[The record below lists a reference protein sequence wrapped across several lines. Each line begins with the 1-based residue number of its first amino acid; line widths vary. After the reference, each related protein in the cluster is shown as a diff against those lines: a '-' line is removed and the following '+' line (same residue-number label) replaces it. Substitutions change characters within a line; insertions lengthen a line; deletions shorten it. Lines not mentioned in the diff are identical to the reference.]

1 MRPLPL
7 EAVRGALLQ
16 RAVDPH
22 VGVAVEPAK
31 HAGVEIVVR
40 DELPAIE
47 EALADVPDRPFHLA
61 LRLRPVGTARPDPKA
76 PVMAEAQELRVLH
89 QPAASARPSSMI
101 TAFIWSNSS
110 SDGTPPK
117 YRNADSSPRI
127 TTGIV
132 WRS

>member
-7 EAVRGALLQ
+7 EPVRRALLQ
-16 RAVDPH
+16 RAVHPD
-22 VGVAVEPAK
+22 VGLTVEPRE
-31 HAGVEIVVR
+31 HTGVEIVVG
-40 DELPAIE
+40 DEVPAIE

-61 LRLRPVGTARPDPKA
+61 LRLRPVGAACPDPEA
-76 PVMAEAQELRVLH
+76 PVMAEAQELRVLD
-89 QPAASARPSSMI
+89 QPTALCTPSSMI
-101 TAFIWSNSS
+101 TAFIWSNNN

-117 YRNADSSPRI
+117 YRNAESSPRI